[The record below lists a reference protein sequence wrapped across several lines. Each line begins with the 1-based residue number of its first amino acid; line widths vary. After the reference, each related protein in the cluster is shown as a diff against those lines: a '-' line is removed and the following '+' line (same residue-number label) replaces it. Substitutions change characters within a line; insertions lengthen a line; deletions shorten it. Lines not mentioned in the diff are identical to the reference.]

1 MANVQFTPGMRGSD
15 IVIAQIKK
23 RWKKAVVLFWIMTA
37 IILGMGVTGFLVEN
51 YVLVVI
57 AMFFL
62 LPILIPTII
71 FTVKYTHPMKCRP
84 LKHRP
89 VILKEADWLMENI
102 RFQNDVLIVSDSF
115 FAPPS
120 DLSAIIATQEVLL
133 MYKQT
138 ITTNFLTSYFI
149 AVETVR
155 GKTSIPYLRN
165 QEQMVVDTIGA
176 VMQFCPHA
184 RLGYNQENINYVEYM
199 RSMWEETQKNQMQR

>member
-37 IILGMGVTGFLVEN
+37 IILGMGVAGFLVEN

-89 VILKEADWLMENI
+89 VILKEADFPMELVMNT
-102 RFQNDVLIVSDSF
+102 
-115 FAPPS
+115 
-120 DLSAIIATQEVLL
+120 SAEKL
-133 MYKQT
+133 
-138 ITTNFLTSYFI
+138 
-149 AVETVR
+149 
-155 GKTSIPYLRN
+155 
-165 QEQMVVDTIGA
+165 
-176 VMQFCPHA
+176 
-184 RLGYNQENINYVEYM
+184 INYLKA
-199 RSMWEETQKNQMQR
+199 RKAGFRNS